1 MGGYCEEG
9 NVSVFFIG
17 GGLSE
22 MEDCR
27 AIGLA
32 LCRFVK
38 EEETTLWMLK
48 MH

>member
-9 NVSVFFIG
+9 NVGIFFIAG
-17 GGLSE
+17 ELSE

-32 LCRFVK
+32 LCKYVR
-38 EEETTLWMLK
+38 EEEGSLWMQR